1 MGESME
7 ENIKA
12 KILKI
17 QNKKADMLDIY
28 TVQLM
33 ALEMKMYD
41 LVVYLNN
48 NTSEYI
54 SFINDM
60 KKEE

>member
-1 MGESME
+1 ME